1 MARGPKK
8 KQTGRSTASLT
19 PGERLAALRIER
31 GFTQSGLAKIVGIR
45 QSIISEYEIGRTRLH
60 AEVLIRFADFFGVSI
75 DELLGRKKRMGRPPI
90 PPGMKILRRME
101 KLQKLP
107 EREQAH
113 ILKTL
118 DMLIRDAQRRQ
129 SR

>member
-1 MARGPKK
+1 MSGPDRQKKRPKARTK
-8 KQTGRSTASLT
+8 T
-19 PGERLAALRIER
+19 PGERLAELRVER
-31 GFTQSGLAKIVGIR
+31 GFTQSGLAEVIGIR
-45 QSIISEYEIGRTRLH
+45 QNVISEYEIGRTRLH
-60 AEVLIRFADFFGVSI
+60 AEALIRFADFFGVSI